1 MAGGPW
7 KCPVCWR
14 RSRARQR
21 GCDDGRVTTGAPPP
35 TRRARL
41 RAAAQAR
48 GIPLPAILTTVGVVV
63 AVYLLGKIV
72 YRLKDVILLII
83 VAAFVAVILN
93 PAVVALQRW
102 KIKRRGW
109 AVAVVT
115 LWALLV
121 FVGLAIAFGSPLA
134 NGISHLAQKLPTY
147 VTDAEHGRGWIGQL
161 VRRYHVQAWV
171 NKNAPKLV
179 SFGEGLAKPALSLGK
194 GALSLLL
201 ELFTIFIL
209 VLLLLLEGPKMRRGL
224 LGAMA
229 PERATRY
236 SRVAHEVNR
245 SVTGYMLGNVLTSLI
260 AGLVVFVTLVVVG
273 VPFPFLWALWV
284 ALVDFLP
291 MIGGALAGIPT
302 VLFAAAHSLSAGIV
316 TLVVFLVYT
325 QVENHVLN
333 PVVMSRTVRVNPLLV
348 LLSILIGGEI
358 GSWIGGIFGA
368 FVGALLAIPA
378 AGAIQVVIREVW
390 QDTDPMAAAAGVA
403 GEAVDAAADA
413 ADEAAGDGPGADG
426 AGADGAG
433 ADGAG
438 ADGAGADG
446 AGAGGPAG
454 WSGPARPR
462 RQRPGLTPIPPQP
475 RGRIPPALPAV
486 SIMVGD
492 SSRETCLWTGYLSAM
507 HARCAGQVGSG
518 ALGCGGR
525 RRSSSRGRREGG
537 LWLGPVGAG
546 RLGGWMWRRR
556 PGGPRRRTCR
566 GFTR

>member
-1 MAGGPW
+1 MM
-7 KCPVCWR
+7 
-14 RSRARQR
+14 
-21 GCDDGRVTTGAPPP
+21 GRVSNNAPSPR
-35 TRRARL
+35 TRRDRL
-41 RAAAQAR
+41 WAAARSR
-48 GIPLPAILTTVGVVV
+48 GIPLPAILTTVLVVV
-63 AVYLLGKIV
+63 VVYLLGKVV

-115 LWALLV
+115 LWGLVV
-121 FVGLAIAFGSPLA
+121 FVGLAIAFGVPLA
-134 NGISHLAQKLPTY
+134 NGISHLAQKLPVY
-147 VTDAEHGRGWIGQL
+147 VGDAEHGRGWIGDL
-161 VRRYHVQAWV
+161 VRRYNVTAWV

-179 SFGEGLAKPALSLGK
+179 NFGEGLAKPALSLGE
-194 GALSLLL
+194 GALTLLL
-201 ELFTIFIL
+201 ELFTIFVL
-209 VLLLLLEGPKMRRGL
+209 VLLLLLEGPKMRTGL

-245 SVTGYMLGNVLTSLI
+245 SVTGYMLGNVLTSVI

-348 LLSILIGGEI
+348 LLSILFGGEI

-378 AGAIQVVIREVW
+378 AGAIQVVVRELW

-403 GEAVDAAADA
+403 GEAVDAAADV
-413 ADEAAGDGPGADG
+413 ADEAGGNGPGAGG
-426 AGADGAG
+426 AGADGPAPGRAG
-433 ADGAG
+433 
-438 ADGAGADG
+438 
-446 AGAGGPAG
+446 
-454 WSGPARPR
+454 
-462 RQRPGLTPIPPQP
+462 
-475 RGRIPPALPAV
+475 RGRGASDPA
-486 SIMVGD
+486 
-492 SSRETCLWTGYLSAM
+492 
-507 HARCAGQVGSG
+507 
-518 ALGCGGR
+518 
-525 RRSSSRGRREGG
+525 
-537 LWLGPVGAG
+537 
-546 RLGGWMWRRR
+546 
-556 PGGPRRRTCR
+556 
-566 GFTR
+566 